1 MNFRHASLILSASL
15 LASACS
21 STGLFDKKID
31 YKSAENAAKNR
42 LEVPPDLTRPQLNN
56 NYALPGASSV
66 SAQQLNQQAQA
77 NLLNKNPSNVLIDIP
92 VARMERAGQQ
102 RWLVVQKKPEE
113 LWPLLKEF
121 WIDNGFILKQ
131 DAPEIGVM
139 ETDWAENRAKI
150 PQDGLR
156 SIFEKVGLGGV
167 YSTSERDKF
176 ITRIEAGKNGTTDIF
191 ISHRGMQEVYADRN
205 KDTTMWQPRPN
216 DPNLEA
222 AFLGRVM
229 QYLGADAKQIE
240 SELGK
245 SAPARSGSAELAKLE
260 GDTLLLSGDFE
271 RNWRRTA
278 LALDRVGL
286 TVIGQNAERHA
297 YLVQPAPQEGQAVAT
312 KKPGF
317 FSRMMGKKTIEPTVY
332 PEMIVYAEPVNGGTR
347 LSLLNKDGSA
357 YRGSDAS
364 TWLSRLHTELR

>member
-1 MNFRHASLILSASL
+1 MNNFSKFALLSVTLVA
-15 LASACS
+15 ATGCSALS
-21 STGLFDKKID
+21 GDKLD
-31 YKSAENAAKNR
+31 YKSAGKGPS
-42 LEVPPDLTRPQLNN
+42 LEVPPDLTQLSRDNR
-56 NYALPGASSV
+56 YAIPGAAVTASTFQMGQVTQTAPTAATSIGDV
-66 SAQQLNQQAQA
+66 R
-77 NLLNKNPSNVLIDIP
+77 I
-92 VARMERAGQQ
+92 ERSGTQ
-102 RWLVVQKKPEE
+102 RWLVVNRPADK
-113 LWPLLKEF
+113 LWEPTRDF
-121 WIDNGFILKQ
+121 WQENGFLLTMDQANLGI
-131 DAPEIGVM
+131 M
-139 ETDWAENRAKI
+139 ETDWAENRAKL
-150 PQDGLR
+150 PQDFIRNTLG
-156 SIFEKVGLGGV
+156 KVFDSL

-317 FSRMMGKKTIEPTVY
+317 FSRMMGKKTVEPTVY

>member
-1 MNFRHASLILSASL
+1 MIFCQFTHFLI
-15 LASACS
+15 
-21 STGLFDKKID
+21 
-31 YKSAENAAKNR
+31 
-42 LEVPPDLTRPQLNN
+42 EVI
-56 NYALPGASSV
+56 NYLP
-66 SAQQLNQQAQA
+66 
-77 NLLNKNPSNVLIDIP
+77 
-92 VARMERAGQQ
+92 
-102 RWLVVQKKPEE
+102 
-113 LWPLLKEF
+113 
-121 WIDNGFILKQ
+121 
-131 DAPEIGVM
+131 
-139 ETDWAENRAKI
+139 NRAKI

-317 FSRMMGKKTIEPTVY
+317 FSRMMGKKTVEPTVY